1 MKKILI
7 LIISLLLINYS
18 FGANET
24 NSISVPLPPVP
35 DSTSLVVKLFYLV
48 MGAIFSYWLYF
59 AIKNYIKYI
68 LIALSIYTVSL
79 ILLDYFDV
87 IKLNIRSIKDYINEL
102 LVIVLYFYGLI
113 QFKLSFTL
121 GIIVGL
127 LYALQKDNKIDITQL
142 KKGGGGKK
150 Q

>member
-7 LIISLLLINYS
+7 LIIFLVWVNLS
-18 FGANET
+18 FGGNET
-24 NSISVPLPPVP
+24 SSISVPLPPVP
-35 DSTSLVVKLFYLV
+35 DTTSLVVKLFYLV

-59 AIKNYIKYI
+59 AIKNYMKYI

-79 ILLDYFDV
+79 ILLDYFNV

-113 QFKLSFTL
+113 QSKLSFTL
-121 GIIVGL
+121 GVIIGII
-127 LYALQKDNKIDITQL
+127 YALQKDNKIDIPQL

-150 Q
+150 

>member
-7 LIISLLLINYS
+7 LVISLLLINYS
-18 FGANET
+18 FGGNEP

-35 DSTSLVVKLFYLV
+35 DTTSVVVKLFYLV
-48 MGAIFSYWLYF
+48 IGAIFSYWLYF

-68 LIALSIYTVSL
+68 LIALSIYMVSL
-79 ILLDYFDV
+79 ILLDYFNV

-113 QFKLSFTL
+113 QSKLSFTL
-121 GIIVGL
+121 GIIIGL
-127 LYALQKDNKIDITQL
+127 LYALQKDNKIDIPQL
-142 KKGGGGKK
+142 KRGGGGKK
-150 Q
+150 